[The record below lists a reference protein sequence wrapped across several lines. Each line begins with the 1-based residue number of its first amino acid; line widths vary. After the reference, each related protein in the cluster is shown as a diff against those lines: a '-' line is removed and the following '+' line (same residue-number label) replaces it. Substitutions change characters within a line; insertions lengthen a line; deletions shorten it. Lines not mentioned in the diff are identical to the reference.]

1 MTTNIGKA
9 LLRAQEN
16 FSPIIKETK
25 AFNYKYAPLDQ
36 VLECVQGALRDEGIL
51 ITQPCDVGCGDE
63 SFLAEQATI
72 LTHVESGETME
83 SRIPLLC
90 TTGAQDRGSEI
101 TYMRRYTLL
110 SLLGVHP
117 KGEDDDGAAAQT
129 VARKRKPVPK
139 AEPEPGIVATYNV
152 FLESA
157 KTFDELQSW
166 WDSNLSQLNK
176 LKEGNKETWTKVVSE
191 FSKRKSQIEN
201 NNKKG

>member
-117 KGEDDDGAAAQT
+117 KGEDDDGAAAQAVT
-129 VARKRKPVPK
+129 ASRKKKPVSK
-139 AEPEPGIVATYNV
+139 AEPDPGVVATYNV

-176 LKEGNKETWTKVVSE
+176 LKERDKETWTKVVSE
-191 FSKRKSQIEN
+191 FSKRKNQIEN
-201 NNKKG
+201 Q

>member
-51 ITQPCDVGCGDE
+51 ITQPCDVACGDE

-72 LTHVESGETME
+72 LTHVESGEIME

-110 SLLGVHP
+110 SLIGVHP
-117 KGEDDDGAAAQT
+117 EGEDDDGAAAQT

-139 AEPEPGIVATYNV
+139 AEPEPGVVATYSV

-191 FSKRKSQIEN
+191 FSKRKNQIEN
-201 NNKKG
+201 Q